1 MWKVECLET
10 ERSHVELR
18 ARERLMIA
26 ARNFQEPITE
36 EEAKQKVLELLK
48 VCSTRDF
55 EGIDSK
61 TNLPKYFVRKKIA
74 GSINLSVI
82 ICFLEDNETKTRKIK
97 TLHTNFDE
105 LSPDWKR

>member
-10 ERSHVELR
+10 TKAHVELR
-18 ARERLMIA
+18 ARERLLNA
-26 ARNFQEPITE
+26 ARDFQEPITE
-36 EEAKQKVLELLK
+36 KEAKQKVLELLK
-48 VCSTRDF
+48 VCSTKDF

-61 TNLPKYFVRKKIA
+61 TNLPKYFVRKILS

-82 ICFLEDNETKTRKIK
+82 ICYVEDEETKTRKIK
-97 TLHTNFDE
+97 TLHTNYDE

>member
-26 ARNFQEPITE
+26 ARDFQEPITE
-36 EEAKQKVLELLK
+36 AEAKQKVLDLLK

-55 EGIDSK
+55 EGVDSK
-61 TNLPKYFVRKKIA
+61 TNLHSCSEYLKRIA
-74 GSINLSVI
+74 SGYGRFLMTDATSGSFTFP
-82 ICFLEDNETKTRKIK
+82 FLR
-97 TLHTNFDE
+97 
-105 LSPDWKR
+105 